1 MSEVIDSVESRNG
14 ESEGMVRKCAYE
26 HGIISLPS
34 LGATLSLP
42 IVSLRFFYSCRCG
55 CHAHI
60 PHHNQRHDVI
70 RQVELSLLRFVG
82 NKSCHNPHSSNKQE
96 STPRQTSSS
105 LR

>member
-42 IVSLRFFYSCRCG
+42 IVSLRFCYSCRCG

-60 PHHNQRHDVI
+60 PHHNQRHVVI
-70 RQVELSLLRFVG
+70 RQVVLSLFCFVG
-82 NKSCHNPHSSNKQE
+82 NKLCYLQ
-96 STPRQTSSS
+96 
-105 LR
+105 